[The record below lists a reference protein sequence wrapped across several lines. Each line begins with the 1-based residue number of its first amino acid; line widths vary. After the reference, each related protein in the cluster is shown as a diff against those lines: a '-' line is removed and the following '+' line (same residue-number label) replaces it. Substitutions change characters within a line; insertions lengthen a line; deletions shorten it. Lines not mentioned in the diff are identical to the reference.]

1 MGSTRIFV
9 VHLKELIK
17 TLIFIVLGII
27 LISLL
32 VYFFIPKDKKETAVF
47 TPGSYSTSIILNDNP
62 LEVVVTV
69 GENEIQS
76 VELLN
81 MNEEQ
86 AVFYPLMQ
94 PTLNAIAD
102 EIVKNQTLDIAIPA
116 ETEYTSGLLLKAVD
130 MALAKARL

>member
-17 TLIFIVLGII
+17 TLIFIALGII

-32 VYFFIPKDKKETAVF
+32 VYFFLPKDKTETAAY
-47 TPGSYSTSIILNDNP
+47 TPGSYTTDIILNDNP
-62 LEVVVTV
+62 IQVVVTV
-69 GENEIQS
+69 DADEITS

-86 AVFYPLMQ
+86 AVFYPLMK
-94 PTLNAIAD
+94 PTFGVIAE
-102 EIVKNQTLDIAIPA
+102 EIVKTQSLEIDVPA